1 MLRPRFGRQ
10 RIRLVIAGLLLV
22 VTTPL
27 AATSEQDNGKK
38 PSLTLRV
45 RPQIAI
51 APARIVATADL
62 RNGAD
67 DDRDLYCP
75 SVEWDWGDGTRSTSS
90 SDCDPY
96 EAGRSQIR
104 RRYVAEKTFRE
115 PGRHQVRLFLKQG
128 NRIVLSGTA
137 FIDVRSGLPGGT

>member
-1 MLRPRFGRQ
+1 MLRPPFGR
-10 RIRLVIAGLLLV
+10 RRAWLVIAGLLLV
-22 VTTPL
+22 VASPV

-51 APARIVATADL
+51 APARIVVTADL
-62 RNGAD
+62 RDGRD
-67 DDRDLYCP
+67 DDQDLYCA
-75 SVEWDWGDGTRSTSS
+75 SVEWEWGDGTRSTSA

-96 EAGRSQIR
+96 EAGKSQIR
-104 RRYVAEKTFRE
+104 RRYVAEKTLRE

-128 NRIVLSGTA
+128 NRIVLSGSV
-137 FIDVRSGLPGGT
+137 FVEVRSGLPGER